1 MKLLHIVPQIAQE
14 ASGPSYSVPRLCQ
27 SLAECGNDVELKCLA
42 AAGDVP
48 GVHITLHRQWPVL
61 RRFEVSTDLA
71 RAMQR
76 GSHKVDIIH
85 NHSLWSMVNVAA
97 GLVVPG
103 HRAKLVTS
111 PRGTLSPTAIARRKH
126 MKRILWPAQRRVLE
140 RADLLHATSESEYTA
155 IRELGLDVPVAII
168 PNGIDLPLVKTPE
181 TPGTTKTL
189 LFVGRIH
196 PVKGIDN
203 LLRAWQQLQSEHED
217 WRLIIVGP
225 GEEQHVVQIRNLAK
239 ALDIKRAHFTGPLF
253 GAQKAAAYD
262 SANLFVLP
270 SHTENF
276 GMVVAEALAH
286 GCPAV
291 VSHGAPWAQLEQE
304 RCGWWVRD
312 DLEALRHCLDTA
324 MGLSPQQLAQMGAR
338 GRQWMARSF
347 GWESVGQRM
356 TAAYRWLL
364 DGGPVPSSVR
374 VN

>member
-1 MKLLHIVPQIAQE
+1 MKILHLVPQIAQE

-27 SLAECGNDVELKCLA
+27 SLAACGNDVELKCLA

-48 GVHITLHRQWPVL
+48 GVRLTLHRQWPVL
-61 RRFEVSTDLA
+61 RRFEVSADMA
-71 RAMQR
+71 RAVR
-76 GSHKVDIIH
+76 REARVADIVH

-97 GLVVPG
+97 GFVVPG

-111 PRGTLSPTAIARRKH
+111 PRGTLSPTAMARRKY

-155 IRELGLDVPVAII
+155 IRELGFDVPVAII
-168 PNGIDLPLVKTPE
+168 PNGIDLPPVKPQE
-181 TPGTTKTL
+181 TPSTTRTL

-203 LLRAWQQLQSEHED
+203 LLWAWQQLQSEHKD
-217 WRLIIVGP
+217 WCLIIVGP
-225 GEEQHVVQIRNLAK
+225 GEEQHVVQIRKLAK
-239 ALDIKRAHFTGPLF
+239 ALDIKRVHFTGPLF
-253 GAQKAAAYD
+253 GAQKAAVYD

-291 VSHGAPWAQLEQE
+291 VSHGAPWAELEQE
-304 RCGWWVRD
+304 RCGWWVGD
-312 DLEALRHCLDTA
+312 DPEALRHGLDTA
-324 MGLSPQQLAQMGAR
+324 MSLSPQQLDRMGAS

-347 GWESVGQRM
+347 GWESVGQRV
-356 TAAYRWLL
+356 AATYRWLL
-364 DGGPVPSSVR
+364 EGGSVPSSVR